1 MTDCEL
7 LSKADVMREYKYP
20 RAQLEI
26 DLDSGK
32 IAYFRNKQYGWGRL
46 YIPRYAVENRIRELA
61 APKEDKA

>member
-20 RAQLEI
+20 RAQLEQ
-26 DLDSGK
+26 DLRSGK
-32 IAYFRNKQYGWGRL
+32 INSFRQDGYGWGRL